1 MEALYITLLKWIL
14 TRKTTL
20 RDNFKLEM
28 VSYRAYNYIGGNA
41 FFISLLVW
49 FVVSDC
55 PLELVFKVGLSPSKK
70 TVLLASL
77 KEEKCFLFRLK
88 SSFRSQDI

>member
-1 MEALYITLLKWIL
+1 MEALYITLLKRIL

-55 PLELVFKVGLSPSKK
+55 PLELVFKVALSPSKK
-70 TVLLASL
+70 NCITSFI
-77 KEEKCFLFRLK
+77 KRRKMLFI
-88 SSFRSQDI
+88 SS

>member
-1 MEALYITLLKWIL
+1 MDQDMEALCITLLKRIL

-41 FFISLLVW
+41 F
-49 FVVSDC
+49 
-55 PLELVFKVGLSPSKK
+55 LSHY
-70 TVLLASL
+70 
-77 KEEKCFLFRLK
+77 
-88 SSFRSQDI
+88 